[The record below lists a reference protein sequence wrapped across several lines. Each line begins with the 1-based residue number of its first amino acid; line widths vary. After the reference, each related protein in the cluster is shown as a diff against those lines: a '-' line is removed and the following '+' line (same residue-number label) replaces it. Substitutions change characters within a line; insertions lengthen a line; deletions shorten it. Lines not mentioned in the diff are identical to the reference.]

1 MPPADKVTRPW
12 VALFDLDG
20 TITWRDTF
28 LPFLWGFLQRHPRR
42 LLSLWRLPGA
52 LFGYCADLDRGLLK
66 SRIISMTMRG
76 ASRAAIDAWAEDFV
90 AALQHRG
97 RLRAVA
103 LRVLEAHRNAGDRL
117 VLLSASP
124 DLYVPKIGRL
134 LGFERTLCTEI
145 AWDGDRLA
153 GDLKTPNRRGEEKSH
168 CLKWLRSQ
176 YRNFQVIAYGNS
188 TSDLDHMRQADR
200 ALLVNGNAEARRAA
214 QNLRIATAQWS

>member
-1 MPPADKVTRPW
+1 MPRADKAPRPW

-28 LPFLWGFLQRHPRR
+28 LPFMWGFLLRHPRR
-42 LLSLWRLPGA
+42 LLELWQLPGA
-52 LFGYCADLDRGLLK
+52 LCGYWVDRDRGLLK
-66 SRIISMTMRG
+66 SRIISMAMRG
-76 ASRAAIDAWAEDFV
+76 ASHAEIDAWAEDFV
-90 AALQHRG
+90 GALQRRG
-97 RLRAVA
+97 RLRPVA
-103 LRVLEAHRNAGDRL
+103 LRVLEAHRTAGDCL

-153 GDLKTPNRRGEEKSH
+153 GNLKTPNRRGEEKSH
-168 CLKWLRSQ
+168 CLKWLRGQ
-176 YRNFQVIAYGNS
+176 YRNFLVIAYGNS
-188 TSDLDHMRQADR
+188 TSDLNHMREADR

-214 QNLRIATAQWS
+214 QNFKIATAEWS

>member
-1 MPPADKVTRPW
+1 MAPADKATRPW

-28 LPFLWGFLQRHPRR
+28 LPFMWGFLLRHPRR
-42 LLSLWRLPGA
+42 FVNLWQLPGA
-52 LFGYCADLDRGLLK
+52 LFGYCVHQNRGRLK
-66 SRIISMTMRG
+66 SRIISMAMRG
-76 ASRAAIDAWAEDFV
+76 AGRAEIDAWAEDFV
-90 AALQHRG
+90 GALQLRG
-97 RLRAVA
+97 RLRPVA

-145 AWDGDRLA
+145 AWDGDQLA
-153 GDLKTPNRRGEEKSH
+153 GDLRTPNRRGEEKAH

-176 YRNFQVIAYGNS
+176 YRNFRVIAYGNS
-188 TSDLDHMRQADR
+188 TSDLDHMREADR

-214 QNLRIATAQWS
+214 QSLKIATAEWS